1 MAKNDQP
8 KRTRDL
14 ESSVSARA
22 VTAAKRLTAIIA
34 ELDGD
39 PDALGRV
46 CDMLHSRFQLS
57 FSESAFIGQKVEAI
71 FCE

>member
-22 VTAAKRLTAIIA
+22 VTAAKKLLAVIA

-39 PDALGRV
+39 LVAKSRV
-46 CDMLHSRFQLS
+46 CDTLRNRFALS
-57 FSESAFIGQKVEAI
+57 VPEANSAIKQEVEKK
-71 FCE
+71 CE